1 MNSIVKVVMAL
12 WLSLIFGSIGMPL
25 AVAQSMQSGD
35 SAPSSSPQIYGF
47 NLSPEELILGGTPLT
62 VALQA
67 HVADDDGD
75 IDSIEAVFS
84 SPSKSQ
90 FKRALMNQTDL
101 ISGDAKNGS
110 YVTNMDFSQSC
121 EVGVWTLD
129 YLIACDRAGNCRRI
143 DAALAET
150 LGYPTKL
157 QISKI
162 SDPDSILESDGSF
175 AGNDIFPD
183 PNELR
188 GWADSE
194 NRFSAQKK
202 IIINSIFN
210 RPAICWP

>member
-1 MNSIVKVVMAL
+1 MAL

-47 NLSPEELILGGTPLT
+47 NLSPEELVLGGTSLT

-67 HVADDDGD
+67 HVADNDGD

>member
-1 MNSIVKVVMAL
+1 MNSIAKVVMAL
-12 WLSLIFGSIGMPL
+12 WLGLIIVSIGMPL

-35 SAPSSSPQIYGF
+35 SAPFSSPQIYGF
-47 NLSPEELILGGTPLT
+47 NLSPDELILGDMPLA

-90 FKRALMNQTDL
+90 FRRALMNHTDL
-101 ISGDAKNGS
+101 ISGDARNGS
-110 YVTNMDFSQSC
+110 YATNMEISPSC

-143 DAALAET
+143 DAALAGN
-150 LGYPTKL
+150 LGYPV
-157 QISKI
+157 KI
-162 SDPDSILESDGSF
+162 EVSRVSDPDSILESDGSF

-188 GWADSE
+188 GWADSD

>member
-35 SAPSSSPQIYGF
+35 SVPSSSPQIYGF
-47 NLSPEELILGGTPLT
+47 NLSPEELVLGGTSLT

-67 HVADDDGD
+67 HVADNDGD

>member
-1 MNSIVKVVMAL
+1 MANVVMAL
-12 WLSLIFGSIGMPL
+12 FLSLIFGSIGLPL

-35 SAPSSSPQIYGF
+35 SASSSSPQIYGF

-90 FKRALMNQTDL
+90 FERAIMNQTDL
-101 ISGDAKNGS
+101 VSGDASNGS

-121 EVGVWTLD
+121 EVGLWTLD

-162 SDPDSILESDGSF
+162 SDQDSILESDGSF